1 MVTKKSLVEVLFK
14 DKPLKVLLVLSDGI
28 PKNIT
33 QIYKK
38 VRTTYSH
45 TLNILKVFYELELIE
60 FEKMGRDKVV
70 RLSKKGEKIIE
81 IIKKFLGYL
90 D

>member
-1 MVTKKSLVEVLFK
+1 MAKKSFAEVLFK

-45 TLNILKVFYELELIE
+45 TLNILKNFYELGIIE
-60 FEKMGRDKVV
+60 FEKVGRNKVV

-81 IIKKFLGYL
+81 IIKKILVYL

>member
-1 MVTKKSLVEVLFK
+1 MAKKSFAEVLFK

-45 TLNILKVFYELELIE
+45 TLNILKNFYELGIIE
-60 FEKMGRDKVV
+60 FEKVGRNKVI

-81 IIKKFLGYL
+81 IIKKILVYL

>member
-1 MVTKKSLVEVLFK
+1 MAKKSFAEVLFK

-45 TLNILKVFYELELIE
+45 TLNILKNFYELGIIE
-60 FEKMGRDKVV
+60 FEKVG
-70 RLSKKGEKIIE
+70 
-81 IIKKFLGYL
+81 
-90 D
+90 